1 MFRSIARALTT
12 AAVVGAVAFAPSVAQ
27 AAPAVPSPSPTLA
40 PACFPFPTP
49 QARLVDV
56 RFARH
61 ATFDR
66 LVFDFRCDV
75 PEVEARFVR
84 VVRDDGSGRRLFV
97 PGRAFLLLRFE
108 PARARNLPRGV
119 QFTPELRNVE
129 GFRLAGD
136 FEGVVHV
143 AVGLNSRRPVRV
155 FTLPGNRVVLD
166 VFRTSRF

>member
-1 MFRSIARALTT
+1 MFRKIARALTT
-12 AAVVGAVAFAPSVAQ
+12 AAVVGAVAFAPSVAAQ
-27 AAPAVPSPSPTLA
+27 AAPAPAPAPTLA

-49 QARLVDV
+49 QARLVNV

-61 ATFDR
+61 TTFDR

-75 PEVEARFVR
+75 PDVQARFVR
-84 VVRDDGSGRRLFV
+84 VVREDASGRRLFV

-108 PARARNLPRGV
+108 PARARNLSRSV
-119 QFTPELRNVE
+119 RYTPELRNVR
-129 GFRLAGD
+129 GFRVAGD

-143 AVGLNSRRPVRV
+143 AVGLRSRLPVRV

-166 VFRTSRF
+166 VYRTSRF